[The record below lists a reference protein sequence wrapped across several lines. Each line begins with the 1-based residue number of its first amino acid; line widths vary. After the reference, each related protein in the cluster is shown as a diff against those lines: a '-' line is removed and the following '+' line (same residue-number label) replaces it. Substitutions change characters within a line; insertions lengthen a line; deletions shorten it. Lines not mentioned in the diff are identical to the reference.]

1 MALDT
6 NTDRGREVVSYVRV
20 GRGMVKV
27 TKYENEQPKSPSDT
41 ASVRSGSSSGRSA
54 STSGTATRGHG
65 WLRRPRAKRSSKR
78 TPSSHRHRSRSRS
91 SVRSLHTIRR
101 PSGYMRPEHDV
112 SSSSNEHCSRNA
124 PVLPDRRG
132 RFESQGLF
140 ALDSLPVPGSL
151 QPEEPSYDKDSN
163 YPKSTPPS
171 LIERGHRRGIHISPP
186 LGTSPGQ
193 ATSPPSP
200 SPLSWAT
207 GYEID
212 STADAEMW
220 SHITRLE
227 DELVSRFGRG
237 AVPQLSSLR
246 NEKSSAP
253 PTVGTRGKRDLSP
266 ALPDELVAAL
276 QRDPPSTL
284 RPGEKLKQRSFEPIN
299 LAEPPRRV
307 HRAKSSPTL
316 AFPLPPP
323 TIPDWVNSMPLPAPP
338 AELAQGITPS
348 PTMMRAKA
356 GPLPP
361 FAPPPNFPPPPPP
374 NTRTRELDATE
385 DSEAIEAL
393 YRVLL
398 QRAENRRAGIG
409 KPGGGAPRP
418 GESGRRRKDLRLGE
432 LGPGEAG
439 KPIILEP
446 TKGTLSEHD
455 EGNRTPSASTT
466 NII

>member
-1 MALDT
+1 M
-6 NTDRGREVVSYVRV
+6 N
-20 GRGMVKV
+20 
-27 TKYENEQPKSPSDT
+27 SPSRRRTLQAHGHARPWMAETT
-41 ASVRSGSSSGRSA
+41 ACKTIKQA
-54 STSGTATRGHG
+54 NAKLPSTPFSISFQCAESTHHTTA
-65 WLRRPRAKRSSKR
+65 K
-78 TPSSHRHRSRSRS
+78 
-91 SVRSLHTIRR
+91 
-101 PSGYMRPEHDV
+101 
-112 SSSSNEHCSRNA
+112 NA

-323 TIPDWVNSMPLPAPP
+323 TIPDWVNRYYPIAHDDARKGRSTSAV
-338 AELAQGITPS
+338 
-348 PTMMRAKA
+348 RA
-356 GPLPP
+356 
-361 FAPPPNFPPPPPP
+361 
-374 NTRTRELDATE
+374 
-385 DSEAIEAL
+385 S
-393 YRVLL
+393 
-398 QRAENRRAGIG
+398 
-409 KPGGGAPRP
+409 
-418 GESGRRRKDLRLGE
+418 S
-432 LGPGEAG
+432 
-439 KPIILEP
+439 
-446 TKGTLSEHD
+446 
-455 EGNRTPSASTT
+455 
-466 NII
+466 